1 MTKFLTAF
9 LSILSYFVM
18 AQNQR
23 FSYEYKF
30 VPDSTNRADVK
41 MEMMNLDVTKEGS
54 RFYSYTVYQSDS
66 TMKVDMEKQ
75 LAATNSINIKSG
87 DRKGLVKYSVTK
99 EYPQYKVFFHHK
111 ILRDQYRV
119 LDERLLVWKISN
131 ESQKIG
137 IWKTQKANTTFGGR
151 AWTAW
156 FASEI
161 PIQDGPY
168 KFHGLPGL
176 IVKLE
181 DDSQSHTFELKEI
194 IALKDVK
201 TDVFGTKEI
210 SINLNQY
217 NKAIK
222 DYENDPTKGMRQL
235 QMGATVMIMKD
246 GENTNMKEQE
256 ERIKNR
262 IKKDNNRIELSK

>member
-1 MTKFLTAF
+1 
-9 LSILSYFVM
+9 M

-23 FSYEYKF
+23 FTYEYKLIS
-30 VPDSTNRADVK
+30 DSTNRADVK
-41 MEMMNLDVTKEGS
+41 IEMMNLDVTKEGS
-54 RFYSYTVYQSDS
+54 RFYSYTVYHSDS

-75 LAATNSINIKSG
+75 LEATGRINIKSG

-99 EYPQYKVFFHHK
+99 EYPQYKIFLHNK
-111 ILRDQYRV
+111 ILRDQFKV
-119 LDERLLVWKISN
+119 LEERLMVWKMTN

-137 IWKTQKANTTFGGR
+137 IWKAQKATTTFGGR
-151 AWTAW
+151 HWTAW

-217 NKAIK
+217 NKAVK

-235 QMGATVMIMKD
+235 QMGGAVMIMKD

-256 ERIKNR
+256 QRIKDR

>member
-1 MTKFLTAF
+1 MRKLIALFTLMSC
-9 LSILSYFVM
+9 LIM

-23 FSYEYKF
+23 FTYEYKLI
-30 VPDSTNRADVK
+30 PDSTNRADVQ

-54 RFYSYTVYQSDS
+54 RFYSYTVHHSDS
-66 TMKVDMEKQ
+66 TMKVDIEKQ
-75 LAATNSINIKSG
+75 LAATGRINIKSG

-99 EYPQYKVFFHHK
+99 EYPQYKVFLHNK
-111 ILRDQYRV
+111 ILRDQYKV
-119 LDERLLVWKISN
+119 LEERSMVWKMTN

-137 IWKTQKANTTFGGR
+137 IWKAQKATTTFGGR
-151 AWTAW
+151 HWTAW

-194 IALKDVK
+194 KALKDVK

-210 SINLNQY
+210 SINRNQY

-222 DYENDPTKGMRQL
+222 EYENDPTKGMRQL
-235 QMGATVMIMKD
+235 QMGGTVMIMKE
-246 GENTNMKEQE
+246 GGNNNMKEQE
-256 ERIKNR
+256 ERIKNK
-262 IKKDNNRIELSK
+262 IKKDNNRIELAK